1 MIEIEKY
8 FKDELNRSLYHYT
21 GIGSLLGIS
30 KSNSL
35 WASSVY
41 YLNDGEEIIYAQKKL
56 ISLVEKKI
64 NTASE
69 RLKEFLVEL
78 IGWLKAFTG
87 GTFNLFVFS
96 MSEERS
102 LLSQWRSYT
111 PHGKGVSIEF
121 TPDIIKKIKHKNDLQ
136 LTRVRYEQDEQIQIL
151 EMLLDGIT
159 KKFDD
164 QKDIADFYKKSNNQN
179 YQGYLE
185 KFRGDVLTVFSMIK
199 NPAFKEEKEWRLI
212 SKYYASYVTPRI
224 KYREGASMLV
234 PYMEFELER
243 FYDNPLH
250 SHPVFFKS
258 VCLGPAVHAEMS
270 INALS
275 QFLSNQKIAH
285 ETINSKIPYREWS

>member
-8 FKDELNRSLYHYT
+8 FKSELDRSLYHYT

-56 ISLVEKKI
+56 ISLVERKLDTSPKI
-64 NTASE
+64 I
-69 RLKEFLVEL
+69 KEFLVEL
-78 IGWLKAFTG
+78 IFWLKGFTSG
-87 GTFNLFVFS
+87 AFNLFVFS

-121 TPDIIKKIKHKNDLQ
+121 TQAIIEKIKQKNDLQ
-136 LTRVRYEQDEQIQIL
+136 LTRVRYEQDEQIKIL
-151 EMLLDGIT
+151 EMLLDGIIR
-159 KKFDD
+159 KFND
-164 QKDIADFYKKSNNQN
+164 QRKIADLAKESNGQK

-185 KFRGDVLTVFSMIK
+185 NLRGDVLTVFSTIK

-212 SKYYASYVTPRI
+212 SKYYATYMTPRI
-224 KYREGASMLV
+224 KYREGSSMLV
-234 PYMEFELER
+234 PFMEFELER
-243 FYDNPLH
+243 FYDSPMH
-250 SHPVFFKS
+250 THPVFFKS
-258 VCLGPAVHAEMS
+258 VCLGPTAHAGMS
-270 INALS
+270 LNALS
-275 QFLSNQKIAH
+275 QFLSNQRIAH
-285 ETINSKIPYREWS
+285 ETTNSNIPYREWS

>member
-8 FKDELNRSLYHYT
+8 FESKLSRSLYHYT

-41 YLNDGEEIIYAQKKL
+41 YVNDGEEIIFAQKKL

-64 NTASE
+64 KTAPE
-69 RLKEFLVEL
+69 VVKEFLVEL
-78 IGWLKAFTG
+78 IVWLKAFTG
-87 GTFNLFVFS
+87 GAFNLFVFS

-121 TPDIIKKIKHKNDLQ
+121 TQDIIEKIKQNNDLQ
-136 LTRVRYEQDEQIQIL
+136 LTRVRYEQDEQMQIL
-151 EMLLDGIT
+151 ETLLNAIT
-159 KKFDD
+159 KKFVD
-164 QKDIADFYKKSNNQN
+164 QKNIADHYKKSNGQN
-179 YQGYLE
+179 YQEYLE
-185 KFRGDVLTVFSMIK
+185 KFRGDVLTVFSTIK

-212 SKYYASYVTPRI
+212 SKYYASYMSPRI

-258 VCLGPAVHAEMS
+258 VCLGPTVHSEMS

-275 QFLSNQKIAH
+275 QFLSNQRIAH
-285 ETINSKIPYREWS
+285 ETINSNIPYREW

>member
-8 FKDELNRSLYHYT
+8 FKSELNHSLYHYT

-56 ISLVEKKI
+56 ISLVEKRI

-69 RLKEFLVEL
+69 RLKEFFIEL

-87 GTFNLFVFS
+87 GAFNLFVFS

-121 TPDIIKKIKHKNDLQ
+121 TPDIIEKIKKKNDLQ

-159 KKFDD
+159 KKFDS
-164 QKDIADFYKKSNNQN
+164 QKDIADSYKKSNKKN

-185 KFRGDVLTVFSMIK
+185 KFRGDVITVFSTIK

-212 SKYYASYVTPRI
+212 SKYYASYMTPKI
-224 KYREGASMLV
+224 KYREGGSMLV

-243 FYDNPLH
+243 FYDNPKN
-250 SHPVFFKS
+250 SHPVFF
-258 VCLGPAVHAEMS
+258 
-270 INALS
+270 
-275 QFLSNQKIAH
+275 
-285 ETINSKIPYREWS
+285 

>member
-8 FKDELNRSLYHYT
+8 FKSELNHSLYHYT

-56 ISLVEKKI
+56 ISLVEKRI

-69 RLKEFLVEL
+69 RLKEFFIEL

-87 GTFNLFVFS
+87 GAFNLFVFS

-121 TPDIIKKIKHKNDLQ
+121 TPDIIEKIKKKNDLQ

-159 KKFDD
+159 KKFDS
-164 QKDIADFYKKSNNQN
+164 QKDIADSYKKSNKKN

-185 KFRGDVLTVFSMIK
+185 KFRGDVITVFSTIK

-212 SKYYASYVTPRI
+212 SKYYASYMTPKI
-224 KYREGASMLV
+224 KYREGGSMLV

-243 FYDNPLH
+243 FYDNPKN

-258 VCLGPAVHAEMS
+258 VCLGPTVRAEMS

-285 ETINSKIPYREWS
+285 ETINSKIPYREW